1 MSVVYFDIAIDGKP
15 EGRITFTLENGR
27 CPRTAEN
34 FRALCTGE
42 KSTPSKPLSY
52 KGTIFHRVITDFM
65 LQGGDFTK
73 FNGTGK
79 LIGFDDDH
87 RRIYLTNVLLLL
99 ATLGGESIYGGKFQ
113 GTFTSLFVCIP
124 FIKGYNDCCCF
135 SAQMRTSS

>member
-79 LIGFDDDH
+79 LIGLTMTTDH
-87 RRIYLTNVLLLL
+87 VPDKYSTP
-99 ATLGGESIYGGKFQ
+99 
-113 GTFTSLFVCIP
+113 SLQF
-124 FIKGYNDCCCF
+124 
-135 SAQMRTSS
+135 RW

>member
-79 LIGFDDDH
+79 FIESTVTTTV
-87 RRIYLTNVLLLL
+87 YLT
-99 ATLGGESIYGGKFQ
+99 K
-113 GTFTSLFVCIP
+113 IP
-124 FIKGYNDCCCF
+124 FVAYNF
-135 SAQMRTSS
+135 RR